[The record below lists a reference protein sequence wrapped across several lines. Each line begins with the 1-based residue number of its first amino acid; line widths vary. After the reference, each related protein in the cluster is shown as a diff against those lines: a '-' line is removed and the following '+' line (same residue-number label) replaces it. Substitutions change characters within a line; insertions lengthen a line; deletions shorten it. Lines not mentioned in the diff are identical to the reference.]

1 MTQDPTRRDT
11 LPASAEAWRGR
22 VLVAEDDRELS
33 VLLGLALELEGWTV
47 DRVYD
52 GEELIDALAACH
64 GDLPDVVVTDVRMG
78 GASGIDVLASHRP
91 DAPVLVMSAFMDDA
105 LARASIE
112 LGASAV
118 LAKPFDLDVLVA
130 LVATLAREHARSSDA

>member
-1 MTQDPTRRDT
+1 MTEDPTSRDT

-52 GEELIDALAACH
+52 GEELIDALAVAP
-64 GDLPDVVVTDVRMG
+64 GELPDVVVTDVRMG
-78 GASGIDVLASHRP
+78 GVSGIDVLASHRP
-91 DAPVLVMSAFMDDA
+91 AVPVLVMSAFMDDA

-130 LVATLAREHARSSDA
+130 LVDTLGRHPSSS